1 MLIVIL
7 QITLVAFIA
16 FILIN
21 LLIKYPISLATPS
34 KRGMHSKVIP
44 SSGGLAILGT
54 YICVTLYPY
63 LIHAHSLSIKSPI
76 ISLTLIALLG
86 YLDDKFKLS
95 KAFRFFSQTVI
106 STLLVIN
113 SYELNMFE
121 IIFWIS
127 FLVFFINIYNFMD
140 GIDGLATSQAI
151 FILVSFIILENFYS
165 SGALILFIIPLIIFL
180 FYNLNP
186 SKIFLGNAG
195 SYMLGM
201 LIAILLFN
209 STYITNNINTFN
221 HISVALI
228 LLTIFIADSL
238 YVLLARFIYRFRS
251 SNSVLSSLSYITTP
265 HNTHCYQILAK
276 KYTNHN
282 KVNLFLMSYNIFWC
296 LPLSIFCQFYMQY
309 SIAFLLFSYVPYF
322 VYCFYNNVGKE

>member
-1 MLIVIL
+1 M
-7 QITLVAFIA
+7 
-16 FILIN
+16 
-21 LLIKYPISLATPS
+21 
-34 KRGMHSKVIP
+34 
-44 SSGGLAILGT
+44 
-54 YICVTLYPY
+54 TLYPY
-63 LIHAHSLSIKSPI
+63 LIHAHSLSINSPI

-127 FLVFFINIYNFMD
+127 FLVFFVNIYNFMD

-201 LIAILLFN
+201 LIAIL
-209 STYITNNINTFN
+209 
-221 HISVALI
+221 
-228 LLTIFIADSL
+228 FI
-238 YVLLARFIYRFRS
+238 
-251 SNSVLSSLSYITTP
+251 
-265 HNTHCYQILAK
+265 
-276 KYTNHN
+276 
-282 KVNLFLMSYNIFWC
+282 
-296 LPLSIFCQFYMQY
+296 
-309 SIAFLLFSYVPYF
+309 
-322 VYCFYNNVGKE
+322 

>member
-63 LIHAHSLSIKSPI
+63 LIHAHSLSTNSPI

-106 STLLVIN
+106 SMLLVIN

-127 FLVFFINIYNFMD
+127 FLVFIINIYNFMD

-151 FILVSFIILENFYS
+151 FILVSFIILENF
-165 SGALILFIIPLIIFL
+165 
-180 FYNLNP
+180 
-186 SKIFLGNAG
+186 
-195 SYMLGM
+195 
-201 LIAILLFN
+201 
-209 STYITNNINTFN
+209 
-221 HISVALI
+221 
-228 LLTIFIADSL
+228 
-238 YVLLARFIYRFRS
+238 
-251 SNSVLSSLSYITTP
+251 
-265 HNTHCYQILAK
+265 
-276 KYTNHN
+276 
-282 KVNLFLMSYNIFWC
+282 
-296 LPLSIFCQFYMQY
+296 
-309 SIAFLLFSYVPYF
+309 
-322 VYCFYNNVGKE
+322 

>member
-1 MLIVIL
+1 M
-7 QITLVAFIA
+7 
-16 FILIN
+16 
-21 LLIKYPISLATPS
+21 SLATPS

-63 LIHAHSLSIKSPI
+63 LIHAHPLSISSPI
-76 ISLTLIALLG
+76 LSLTLIGVLG
-86 YLDDKFKLS
+86 YLDDKFELS
-95 KAFRFFSQTVI
+95 QVFRFFSQTVI
-106 STLLVIN
+106 SMLLVIN
-113 SYELNMFE
+113 SYELNIFE

-151 FILVSFIILENFYS
+151 FILVSFTILENFYS
-165 SGALILFIIPLIIFL
+165 FSALILFIIPLIIFL
-180 FYNLNP
+180 FYNIKP
-186 SKIFLGNAG
+186 SKIFLGNSG

-209 STYITNNINTFN
+209 STYISNDINIFN
-221 HISVALI
+221 HILSALI

-238 YVLLARFIYRFRS
+238 YVLLARFFYRFRS
-251 SNSVLSSLSYITTP
+251 SNNILLSLSYITTP

-276 KYTNHN
+276 KFNNHN

-296 LPLSIFCQFYMQY
+296 LPLSIVCQFYIQY
-309 SIAFLLFSYVPYF
+309 SIIFLLFSYVPYF
-322 VYCFYNNVGKE
+322 VYCFNNNVGKE